1 LWDICGSVSEAIEQ
15 HKPQLI
21 RLLEEH
27 VDFDRLIPVSFK
39 LAIYRHMGR
48 KHIYYTLNSRKGKGM
63 LVNSFQLPSTRTRPR
78 TTAGTGTVRNCS
90 ATSTQK
96 LKTSFGEIEIEIPRD
111 RKVEFGPR
119 LIKKN
124 QTSVSQDVEN
134 KIEYGKEYELIDIP
148 INT

>member
-1 LWDICGSVSEAIEQ
+1 
-15 HKPQLI
+15 
-21 RLLEEH
+21 
-27 VDFDRLIPVSFK
+27 
-39 LAIYRHMGR
+39 
-48 KHIYYTLNSRKGKGM
+48 M